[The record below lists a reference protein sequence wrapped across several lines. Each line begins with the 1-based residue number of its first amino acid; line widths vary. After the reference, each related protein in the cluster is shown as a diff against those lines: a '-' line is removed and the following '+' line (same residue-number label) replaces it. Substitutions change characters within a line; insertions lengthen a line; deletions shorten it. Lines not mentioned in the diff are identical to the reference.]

1 MLAFCLLDD
10 VANKEFFS
18 NFFLLYTKDSVH
30 ICICKYH
37 VSFSLRLLFVQ
48 SFEASYGFWF
58 VHSHRAGGSE
68 IGDRTKQIDYGKY
81 RFSLTLGVLCTIS

>member
-48 SFEASYGFWF
+48 SFEASYGFWLF
-58 VHSHRAGGSE
+58 IRTE
-68 IGDRTKQIDYGKY
+68 LEDRRLVTGQN
-81 RFSLTLGVLCTIS
+81 R